1 LVELC
6 DQTSCVPICVLSVSF
21 TFEPGFYIMG
31 KQGSPEFKGATR
43 AMLGMKDYKIT
54 NNDPLSW
61 KRMTSV
67 DCRWNSKTLVLHGLK
82 SDSTKYNSIMLG
94 KRTLELLFSC
104 LVCYVAFSF
113 LILFSYLFLS
123 LKIFNQVQPQ
133 IIQVSFRYNQC
144 NFFFKL

>member
-1 LVELC
+1 
-6 DQTSCVPICVLSVSF
+6 
-21 TFEPGFYIMG
+21 MG

-82 SDSTKYNSIMLG
+82 SDSTKYNSIRGFYVG
-94 KRTLELLFSC
+94 KKNIRTIVLMFGLLSC
-104 LVCYVAFSF
+104 LFLLDSIFISF
-113 LILFSYLFLS
+113 FEFENLQPSTASNNSSEL
-123 LKIFNQVQPQ
+123 QV
-133 IIQVSFRYNQC
+133 
-144 NFFFKL
+144 